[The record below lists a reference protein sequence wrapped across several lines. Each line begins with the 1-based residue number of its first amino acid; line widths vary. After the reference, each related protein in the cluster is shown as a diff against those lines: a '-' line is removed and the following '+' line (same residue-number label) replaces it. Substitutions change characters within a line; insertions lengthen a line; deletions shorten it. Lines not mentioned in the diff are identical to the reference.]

1 MILIVGATGL
11 VGSAT
16 LRQLTA
22 RGVPVRALVRSAE
35 KAATLA
41 IPGVETVIGDLEQP
55 ASLEAA
61 LVGVTR
67 ALLIAPLHPRQVEWQ
82 GNFVEAVRRAGAA
95 HIVKLSGLGTAPDS
109 PLRSGRWH
117 AQTERHITAAG
128 LPFTYLHPPFFMQNL
143 LRSATTIAAQGV
155 LTASMQAG
163 KIAMVDARDVAAV
176 AVAALTSDGHVG
188 QTYTITGP
196 AALSFQEIATKLSD
210 VTGRRVTYQDVPLT
224 TVRQEL
230 VAAHLPPWLVEVRM
244 EFAMALR
251 DTYAAA
257 VTDTVQTVTGQPA
270 RTFDAFVREHV
281 ALFMRA

>member
-1 MILIVGATGL
+1 
-11 VGSAT
+11 
-16 LRQLTA
+16 
-22 RGVPVRALVRSAE
+22 
-35 KAATLA
+35 
-41 IPGVETVIGDLEQP
+41 
-55 ASLEAA
+55 
-61 LVGVTR
+61 
-67 ALLIAPLHPRQVEWQ
+67 
-82 GNFVEAVRRAGAA
+82 
-95 HIVKLSGLGTAPDS
+95 
-109 PLRSGRWH
+109 
-117 AQTERHITAAG
+117 
-128 LPFTYLHPPFFMQNL
+128 MQNL

-230 VAAHLPPWLVEVRM
+230 VAAHLPPWLVEVSM

>member
-11 VGSAT
+11 VGNAT

-22 RGVPVRALVRSAE
+22 RGVPVRALVRSAG

-41 IPGVETVIGDLEQP
+41 SPGVETVIGDLEQP

-67 ALLIAPLHPRQVEWQ
+67 ALLISPLHPRQVEWQ
-82 GNFVEAVRRAGAA
+82 GNFVEAARRAGAV
-95 HIVKLSGLGTAPDS
+95 HVVKLSGLGTAPDS

-117 AQTERHITAAG
+117 AQTERHIADAG
-128 LPFTYLHPPFFMQNL
+128 LPWTNLHPPFFMQNL
-143 LRSATTIAAQGV
+143 LRSAATIASQGV

-188 QTYTITGP
+188 KTYTITGP
-196 AALSFQEIATKLSD
+196 EALSFQEVAAKLSD
-210 VTGRRVTYQDVPLT
+210 VTGRRVTYHDVPLA
-224 TVRQEL
+224 TVRQEV
-230 VAAHLPPWLVEVRM
+230 VATSIPAWLVDIRM
-244 EFAMALR
+244 EFATALR
-251 DTYAAA
+251 DGYTAV
-257 VTDTVQTVTGQPA
+257 VTDTVQAVTGQLA
-270 RTFDAFVREHV
+270 RTFDAFVREHA
-281 ALFMRA
+281 ALFRWA

>member
-22 RGVPVRALVRSAE
+22 RGVPVRALVRSAA

-41 IPGVETVIGDLEQP
+41 GPGVETVVGDLERP
-55 ASLEAA
+55 ASLDTA
-61 LVGVTR
+61 LIGVTR
-67 ALLIAPLHPRQVEWQ
+67 ALLISPLHPHQVEWQ
-82 GNFVEAVRRAGAA
+82 GNFVEAARRAGAV
-95 HIVKLSGLGTAPDS
+95 HIVKLSGLGTASDS

-117 AQTERHITAAG
+117 AQTERHVAEAG

-143 LRSATTIAAQGV
+143 LRSAATIATQGV

-163 KIAMVDARDVAAV
+163 KIAMVDARDVATV

-188 QTYTITGP
+188 KTYTITGP
-196 AALSFQEIATKLSD
+196 EALSFQEVAVRLSD
-210 VTGRRVTYQDVPLT
+210 VTGRRVTYQDVPLA

-230 VAAHLPPWLVEVRM
+230 VAASLPPWLVEVRM
-244 EFAMALR
+244 EFAAALR
-251 DTYAAA
+251 DGYAAA

-270 RTFDAFVREHV
+270 RTFGAFVREH
-281 ALFMRA
+281 ATLFRDA